1 MTKQSG
7 PVLIYTIKE
16 MQTFSNNLR
25 MDGKT
30 ISFVPTMG
38 ALHEGHLS
46 LLRGVKS
53 KADVLVLSIFVNPT
67 QFGPGEDYQAY
78 TRDIEGDLKKIES
91 IGVDA
96 VFLPT
101 ADEIYPSGFQT
112 YVEITELQKPLCGRF
127 RPGHFKG
134 VATVVLKLF
143 NAVKPNVAVF
153 GRKDYQQLRV
163 IEQMVQDLNLEVE
176 IIAMPTVREDSGLAL
191 SSRNAYLNPEEL
203 IQAKAISNS
212 LREIKKEFNT
222 GTKTNCDLIQI
233 GETILNKAGITQIEY
248 FEIRDSYTLEENTVA
263 NKGDVVAVA
272 ARVGKARLI
281 DNIEL

>member
-1 MTKQSG
+1 MTNQSG

-25 MDGKT
+25 MDRKT

-46 LLRGVKS
+46 LLRGAKS

-233 GETILNKAGITQIEY
+233 GESILNKAGITQIEY